1 MVLIAAAGI
10 AFYVSA
16 VTAIAAHETHGVE
29 IGGSRWR
36 PLINLVM
43 CLFFIMFSV
52 ERLAPSKLTPRA
64 NPLEFYMMAVAAV
77 MALFWALYCGRQLEG
92 EPEPAVVSRTI
103 GGFLRG
109 LLFVQAAFAALA
121 GGRSGL
127 LAAAVLLLL
136 WPLAGMLGRKFYAS

>member
-1 MVLIAAAGI
+1 
-10 AFYVSA
+10 
-16 VTAIAAHETHGVE
+16 VE

-52 ERLAPSKLTPRA
+52 ESLAPSKLTPRA

-77 MALFWALYCGRQLEG
+77 MALFWALYCGSQLEG

-121 GGRSGL
+121 GGRAGL

-136 WPLAGMLGRKFYAS
+136 WPLAGILGRRFYAS